1 MEVNRWHQSGSRK
14 WSSCILLLSFLVIPN
29 SQAADNQLLLAAN
42 SMIQEGKP
50 LEAFDILSPYEFEYA
65 GEKEFDYLLGLSL
78 LDSGEPG
85 KSVFAFQRI
94 LAQDPDFA
102 GARMELARAYFDMSE
117 YNLSR
122 SEFTTLLSQS
132 PPQNV
137 QLIIDK
143 YLSAIR
149 NRTLRSRQG
158 WSGYV
163 QLGVGNDSNANN
175 APSVDEFLGFE
186 LSDQS
191 KEISSS
197 VVSTVGGLSYDLPV
211 NYLRSYYF
219 RSNLNHR
226 SNNNASFTSS
236 LSYDL
241 SAGVKQT
248 FKNSDNVNGSFQVY
262 SSTVDGSS
270 NNTGFNLNGQYNLNF
285 SSTNQLGLFLRVGE
299 VDYVKAF
306 DVKDVSQTVFGTSWV
321 HIFGSTLRPSLVA
334 TLIAGQD
341 DQQLDTSP
349 YGRTYSGARMT
360 AAMALS
366 HKFNIFTS
374 MGVTSSTYD
383 GQFFGLSGDREDDL
397 SDISIGGSWRFS
409 KNWTLKSLLNIVDN
423 ASNIDIYSYDKN
435 EIMFI
440 ARSDFLP

>member
-1 MEVNRWHQSGSRK
+1 MEVFQWHQGFSRK
-14 WSSCILLLSFLVIPN
+14 GLSYLLLLYFLFIPN
-29 SQAADNQLLLAAN
+29 TQAADNQLLLAAN
-42 SMIQEGKP
+42 SMIQDGKP
-50 LEAFDILSPYEFEYA
+50 LDAFDLLSPYEFEYA

-94 LAQDPDFA
+94 LAQEPNFA

-122 SEFTTLLSQS
+122 SEFTILLAQS
-132 PPQNV
+132 PPQNI

-163 QLGVGNDSNANN
+163 QLGIGNDSNANN
-175 APSVDEFLGFE
+175 APSIGEFLGFE

-197 VVSTVGGLSYDLPV
+197 VVSTVGGVSYDLPV
-211 NYLRSYYF
+211 NYHRSYYF
-219 RSNLNHR
+219 RSNMNHR

-241 SAGVKQT
+241 AAGVKQT
-248 FKNSDNVNGSFQVY
+248 FQNSDNLNGSLQIY
-262 SSTVDGSS
+262 SSTVDGAS
-270 NNTGFNLNGQYNLNF
+270 NNTGFNINGQYNLNF
-285 SSTNQLGLFLRVGE
+285 SANNQLGLFIRVGE
-299 VDYVKAF
+299 VDYVEAF

-321 HIFGSTLRPSLVA
+321 HIFGSTFRPSLVA

-349 YGRTYSGARMT
+349 YGRAYSGGRIT

-383 GQFFGLSGDREDDL
+383 GQFFGLADDREDEL
-397 SDISIGGSWRFS
+397 SDISIGASWRFS
-409 KNWTLKSLLNIVDN
+409 KNWTLKSLLNIVSN
-423 ASNIDIYSYDKN
+423 TSNIDIYSYDKN
-435 EIMFI
+435 EILFI